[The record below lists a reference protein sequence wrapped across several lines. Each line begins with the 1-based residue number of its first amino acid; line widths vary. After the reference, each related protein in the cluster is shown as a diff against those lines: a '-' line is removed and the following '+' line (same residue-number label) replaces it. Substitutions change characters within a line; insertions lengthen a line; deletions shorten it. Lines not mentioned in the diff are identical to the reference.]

1 MPDIGA
7 TGLDHSEGLAKV
19 SIVGTG
25 MQSAPGYAARMFQ
38 ALSAAEI
45 NIDMITTSDIRITCI
60 IAADQAHE
68 AVNAL
73 HSAFELDQE

>member
-1 MPDIGA
+1 MFRTLAGA
-7 TGLDHSEGLAKV
+7 GV
-19 SIVGTG
+19 
-25 MQSAPGYAARMFQ
+25 
-38 ALSAAEI
+38 

-60 IAADQAHE
+60 ISASQADA